1 MELAEQDDWT
11 TKSLVV
17 RAEYLM
23 RWAWPPVTS
32 PMVQCLQ
39 VCGYLAANEFDD
51 EEPLKVG
58 SFLFQPGEEVRRWA
72 SLETE
77 TEWMKIKIQKVA

>member
-58 SFLFQPGEEVRRWA
+58 FFCFNQVKRYDGEHHSRPRRN
-72 SLETE
+72 E
-77 TEWMKIKIQKVA
+77 